1 MNRSSNQVKP
11 PTHMLFIVYAIHIV
25 YYNLLLSMI
34 LKARSMFTN
43 KYHNYLATIRARLIY
58 STNGG
63 DNGDV
68 KSHIETVKTVAV
80 VVGALVIIFVMVFFV
95 SGFLGIQLLSE
106 INPSSYSP
114 GSAQYNLSTAVV
126 HGITGSINN
135 LPTVEDV
142 LFTVVI
148 IAVIFLLV
156 GIIFQKFNVK
166 F

>member
-1 MNRSSNQVKP
+1 
-11 PTHMLFIVYAIHIV
+11 
-25 YYNLLLSMI
+25 
-34 LKARSMFTN
+34 MFAN
-43 KYHNYLATIRARLIY
+43 KYYNYLAMIRARLIY
-58 STNGG
+58 SSNGG
-63 DNGDV
+63 GGDDIR
-68 KSHIETVKTVAV
+68 SHLETVKTVAV

-95 SGFLGIQLLSE
+95 SGFLGIQLLNE
-106 INPSSYSP
+106 VNPSSYSP

-126 HGITGSINN
+126 HGITLSVNS
-135 LPTVEDV
+135 LPTVENV

>member
-1 MNRSSNQVKP
+1 MNRSNSQTKP
-11 PTHMLFIVYAIHIV
+11 ELFIVYAI
-25 YYNLLLSMI
+25 YYILYYKLLLSMI
-34 LKARSMFTN
+34 HKAGSMVA
-43 KYHNYLATIRARLIY
+43 NYLATIRARLIY
-58 STNGG
+58 SSNNGGNGG
-63 DNGDV
+63 DV
-68 KSHIETVKTVAV
+68 KDHIETVKTVAV

-95 SGFLGIQLLSE
+95 AGFLGIQLLNE
-106 INPSSYSP
+106 VNPSSYSP

-126 HGITGSINN
+126 HGITGSVNS

-156 GIIFQKFNVK
+156 GIIFEKFNVH